1 MKKALFSFLLVGF
14 GAGLWLSLSTT
25 AHHSLKKWDGKFA
38 SVLRQSLTQAGLTNE
53 DVLFS
58 VNETRGTSSEPWTT
72 QTIELKKI
80 NAEKSAALKKAL
92 EDAGARVEEVKEGAK
107 RIFLVKRGSRLYQ
120 KITFTPQ

>member
-1 MKKALFSFLLVGF
+1 LKKAFFSFVLVGF
-14 GAGLWLSLSTT
+14 GAGLWLTLSTT

-58 VNETRGTSSEPWTT
+58 VTETRGTANEPWST

-80 NAEKSAALKKAL
+80 NAEKSSALKKAL
-92 EDAGARVEEVKEGAK
+92 EDAGARVEEVKDGGK
-107 RIFLVKRGSRLYQ
+107 RTLLVKRGNRLYQ
-120 KITFTPQ
+120 KITYTLQ

>member
-1 MKKALFSFLLVGF
+1 M
-14 GAGLWLSLSTT
+14 WLTLSTT

-58 VNETRGTSSEPWTT
+58 VTETRGTANEPWST

-80 NAEKSAALKKAL
+80 NAEKSSALKKAL
-92 EDAGARVEEVKEGAK
+92 EDAGARVEEVKDGGK
-107 RIFLVKRGSRLYQ
+107 RTLLVKRGNRLYQ
-120 KITFTPQ
+120 KITYTLQ